1 MFNQKF
7 QMGGLIVKGIINQAL
22 ASDDPLVRKIGENTR
37 GIIFLGTPHHG
48 SSIAKYSQQA
58 GVLWPSIEVT
68 EMDENSK
75 ELKKLN
81 NEFLHNVSKIQPIEV
96 ISIAEGSSMKV
107 LPNIKLIVVPLNSA
121 YLGYGDFYVSN
132 ENHLNLS
139 KPISQNSFI
148 YLTVV
153 NLINKIL
160 KQKHLED

>member
-1 MFNQKF
+1 
-7 QMGGLIVKGIINQAL
+7 MGGLIVKGIINQAL

-48 SSIAKYSQQA
+48 SSIAKYSQQT

-68 EMDENSK
+68 DMEENSK

-81 NEFLHNVSKIQPIEV
+81 NEFLENISKMKQPMEV
-96 ISIAEGSSMKV
+96 ISIAEGSGMKV
-107 LPNIKLIVVPLNSA
+107 FPNIKMIVVPLNSA

-132 ENHLNLS
+132 EDHLNLS
-139 KPISQNSFI
+139 KPVSQNSFI

-153 NLINKIL
+153 NLISKIL
-160 KQKHLED
+160 KRKNSEN

>member
-1 MFNQKF
+1 
-7 QMGGLIVKGIINQAL
+7 MGGLIVKGIINEAL

-48 SSIAKYSQQA
+48 SSIAKYSQQT

-81 NEFLHNVSKIQPIEV
+81 NEFLENISKIQPAMEV

-107 LPNIKLIVVPLNSA
+107 LPNIKMIVVPLNSA

-153 NLINKIL
+153 SLISKIL
-160 KQKHLED
+160 KQKHAEE